1 MVVLYND
8 HFLFLFFWSQVVIL
22 KASDKFVVR
31 SDYQQGMSGYSLDK
45 ALRYLKRAKKKRGN
59 SMVDKYKTHVLMHCS
74 YFGVSNLQDCCVK
87 HQYREYR
94 KKNVTFVS
102 SSSSSTAVPQKR

>member
-1 MVVLYND
+1 
-8 HFLFLFFWSQVVIL
+8 
-22 KASDKFVVR
+22 
-31 SDYQQGMSGYSLDK
+31 MSGYSLDK

-74 YFGVSNLQDCCVK
+74 YFGVSNLQDCCV
-87 HQYREYR
+87 ENIE